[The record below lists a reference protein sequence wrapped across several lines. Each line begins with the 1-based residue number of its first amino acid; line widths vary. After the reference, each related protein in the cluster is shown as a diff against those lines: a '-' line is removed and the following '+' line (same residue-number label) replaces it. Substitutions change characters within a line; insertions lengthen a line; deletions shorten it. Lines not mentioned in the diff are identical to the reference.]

1 MGPNRFLPAAKRV
14 PRRVWLGFQMSIV
27 LLVGGNHTSSRFFW
41 EIGSDSEKMD
51 LNLLK
56 WQLLRGPIVRRVL
69 LRAFMLVLALIV
81 ISMMQMAREVRLI
94 EPNLSNIDE
103 CPLNVGPNPG
113 LNRTNMP
120 SGFTFPVFVAP
131 AAAACV
137 ESENMVRAVFEELMG
152 KKLLQSSAR
161 ALCVGEGSSS
171 AVVALRGL
179 GLTSALGVDK
189 HPFFSLFKRRF
200 LYELGFEDD
209 SFDFAF
215 SRDLDRVSVP
225 ALLVLE
231 IERVLRPGGTGAMLV
246 GGWRIYAGGL
256 VRSAATV
263 ASFLKSSDVVQLCGF
278 GSFSVVV
285 FKKRLENSASFEEF
299 RLPADCPSVA
309 TNKPFM
315 KYIEPLRSGLFKP
328 ELSYLPDLMN
338 ISSRNKLVFIN
349 IGAGEFAKK
358 SIAKISKNYK
368 SNSNHLAPL
377 QKFVVDHKTSVLSSY
392 VTDPGTNFV
401 YYPALGGD
409 AAATVTELSSDEH
422 LVAPLHDEAFDFISW
437 FDGTVGAGDFV
448 VLMMNAKSVELNILV
463 DMFKSGAICRVDEV
477 FLRCEDSAESKTM
490 MMGNCTTLFTSLR
503 KSGVY
508 AHQWFGE

>member
-1 MGPNRFLPAAKRV
+1 MGPNRMLPAAKRV

-27 LLVGGNHTSSRFFW
+27 LLVGGNHTSSRFCTR
-41 EIGSDSEKMD
+41 IGSDSEVME
-51 LNLLK
+51 LNFLK

-81 ISMMQMAREVRLI
+81 ISMMQIAREVRVI
-94 EPNLSNIDE
+94 EPIISNIDD
-103 CPLNVGPNPG
+103 CPLNVGSNHG
-113 LNRTNMP
+113 LNRTNL
-120 SGFTFPVFVAP
+120 SKGFAFPVLGAP
-131 AAAACV
+131 CV
-137 ESENMVRAVFEELMG
+137 ESENLVRAVFEELME
-152 KKLLQSSAR
+152 KKLLHSDAR

-171 AVVALRGL
+171 AAVALRGL
-179 GLTSALGVDK
+179 GLTNAVGVDR
-189 HPFFSLFKRRF
+189 HPFFSLFQRRF
-200 LYELGFEDD
+200 VYELAFEDG

-246 GGWRIYAGGL
+246 GGRRLYSGGL

-278 GSFSVVV
+278 GSFSVVI
-285 FKKRLENSASFEEF
+285 FKKRLENSASFQQF

-315 KYIEPLRSGLFKP
+315 KYIEPLALRRSGLVEPK
-328 ELSYLPDLMN
+328 LSYLPDFMN
-338 ISSRNKLVFIN
+338 ISTRNKLVFIN

-358 SIAKISKNYK
+358 RVAKMSKSYR

-377 QKFVVDHKTSVLSSY
+377 QVFVVDHKPSVLSSY

-409 AAATVTELSSDEH
+409 AAATVAEMSSDEH
-422 LVAPLHDEAFDFISW
+422 LVAPLHDEAFDFSSW
-437 FDGTVGAGDFV
+437 FDGTVSNGDFV
-448 VLMMNAKSVELNILV
+448 VIMMNAKSVELDILV
-463 DMFKSGAICRVDEV
+463 EMFKSGAICRVDEL
-477 FLRCEDSAESKTM
+477 FLRCEDTAGYKTM
-490 MMGNCTTLFTSLR
+490 PGNCTALFTSLR
-503 KSGVY
+503 ESGVY
-508 AHQWFGE
+508 VHQWFGE

>member
-1 MGPNRFLPAAKRV
+1 MTIILQPFAAHGCGGLRKDNRVRIVNLLPKNSQPLKLYCASGDDD
-14 PRRVWLGFQMSIV
+14 LGFHNITGSKCQSYYWW
-27 LLVGGNHTSSRFFW
+27 VGITPPPV
-41 EIGSDSEKMD
+41 I
-51 LNLLK
+51 
-56 WQLLRGPIVRRVL
+56 I
-69 LRAFMLVLALIV
+69 

-94 EPNLSNIDE
+94 EPSLSNIDE
-103 CPLNVGPNPG
+103 CPLNVGLNPG
-113 LNRTNMP
+113 RNRTNLS

-179 GLTSALGVDK
+179 GLTSAFGVDK

-200 LYELGFEDD
+200 VYELGFEDG

-231 IERVLRPGGTGAMLV
+231 IERVLCPGGTGAMLV
-246 GGWRIYAGGL
+246 GGRRLYSGGL

-263 ASFLKSSDVVQLCGF
+263 ASFLKCSDVVQLCGF

-285 FKKRLENSASFEEF
+285 FKKRLEKSASFEQF
-299 RLPADCPSVA
+299 QLPADCPSVA

-315 KYIEPLRSGLFKP
+315 KYIEPLRSGLVKP
-328 ELSYLPDLMN
+328 ELSYLPYLMN

-358 SIAKISKNYK
+358 SIAKISKSYK

-377 QKFVVDHKTSVLSSY
+377 QK
-392 VTDPGTNFV
+392 
-401 YYPALGGD
+401 D

-437 FDGTVGAGDFV
+437 FSGTVSDGDFV
-448 VLMMNAKSVELNILV
+448 VLMMNAKFVELNILV
-463 DMFKSGAICRVDEV
+463 DMFKSGAICRVDEL
-477 FLRCEDSAESKTM
+477 FLRCEDTSESKTM
-490 MMGNCTTLFTSLR
+490 MMGNCTTLFASLR

-508 AHQWFGE
+508 AHQWIGE